1 MKLIF
6 FSFSSASLK
15 SIDVSIRSGS
25 ITSISSGKSFVSN
38 FSVKSDSGISLPAKP
53 ATKHNFVQELPKVQ
67 ENQQIQSSTFRSSST
82 DSSHTSNNST
92 TTSIPTIPKI
102 PKSKLGRRSW
112 ESEPMLPTLHRSS
125 KKKSKKDGGSLTER
139 TNSKVSLSSMGEKEK
154 SRAMQRLA

>member
-1 MKLIF
+1 M
-6 FSFSSASLK
+6 K

-82 DSSHTSNNST
+82 DSSNTSNNSTTT

-125 KKKSKKDGGSLTER
+125 KKKSKKDGGGSLTER

>member
-1 MKLIF
+1 M
-6 FSFSSASLK
+6 K

-82 DSSHTSNNST
+82 DSSNTSNNST
-92 TTSIPTIPKI
+92 TATSIPTIPKI

-112 ESEPMLPTLHRSS
+112 ESEPMLPTLRS
-125 KKKSKKDGGSLTER
+125 KKKPKKDGGSLTER
-139 TNSKVSLSSMGEKEK
+139 TTSKVSLSSMGEKEK

>member
-1 MKLIF
+1 M
-6 FSFSSASLK
+6 K

-82 DSSHTSNNST
+82 DSSNTSNNSTTT

-154 SRAMQRLA
+154 SRAMQR

>member
-1 MKLIF
+1 M
-6 FSFSSASLK
+6 
-15 SIDVSIRSGS
+15 
-25 ITSISSGKSFVSN
+25 SN

-53 ATKHNFVQELPKVQ
+53 AKHNFVQELPKVQ

-82 DSSHTSNNST
+82 DSSNTSNNSTTTT

-125 KKKSKKDGGSLTER
+125 KKKSKKDGGGGGSLTER

>member
-1 MKLIF
+1 M
-6 FSFSSASLK
+6 K

-82 DSSHTSNNST
+82 DSSNTSNNST

-154 SRAMQRLA
+154 SRAMQRLAYNTNT

>member
-1 MKLIF
+1 M
-6 FSFSSASLK
+6 
-15 SIDVSIRSGS
+15 
-25 ITSISSGKSFVSN
+25 
-38 FSVKSDSGISLPAKP
+38 KSDSGISLPAKP

-82 DSSHTSNNST
+82 DSSNTSNNSTT

>member
-1 MKLIF
+1 M
-6 FSFSSASLK
+6 K

-82 DSSHTSNNST
+82 DSSNTSNNSTTT

>member
-1 MKLIF
+1 M
-6 FSFSSASLK
+6 K

-82 DSSHTSNNST
+82 DSSNTSNNSTT

-125 KKKSKKDGGSLTER
+125 KKKSKKDGGGGGGGSLTER

-154 SRAMQRLA
+154 SRAMQRLAFV

>member
-1 MKLIF
+1 M
-6 FSFSSASLK
+6 K

-82 DSSHTSNNST
+82 DSSNTSNNST
-92 TTSIPTIPKI
+92 TATSIPTIPKI

-154 SRAMQRLA
+154 SRAMQRLAYTNT

>member
-1 MKLIF
+1 M
-6 FSFSSASLK
+6 K

-82 DSSHTSNNST
+82 DSSNTSNNSTT

-154 SRAMQRLA
+154 SRAMQRLAYTNT

>member
-1 MKLIF
+1 M
-6 FSFSSASLK
+6 
-15 SIDVSIRSGS
+15 
-25 ITSISSGKSFVSN
+25 
-38 FSVKSDSGISLPAKP
+38 KSDSGISLPAKP

-82 DSSHTSNNST
+82 DSSNTSNNSTTTT

-125 KKKSKKDGGSLTER
+125 KKKSKKDGGGSLTER